1 MPISNVALTNTFD
14 EWRVATNQ
22 LIVVTNDLLGDG
34 LTTYRS
40 VTANVITANSLFFGT
55 LNVVPTLSAAYD
67 KANSANVVAVSAFG
81 KANAANVIA
90 SAAFDKANAANVIA
104 SAAFDKA
111 NTAGS
116 LAFDKANAANVL
128 ACTAFDKANSAVRTG
143 WTKVWA
149 NGTTITASSN
159 ADTLSFITTGNISLV
174 GVSANANAIM
184 DLTDTGVTASTY
196 GNNTIIPVFV
206 VDSKGR
212 LTSVT
217 NTTIASVTSGAN
229 VGSGGANV
237 FKQISSTEMQFR
249 TVKVATSVTN
259 TGSTNDYVQDVTLSI
274 AQGTNDL
281 TITLNVTKRDGY
293 TPPPGPP

>member
-81 KANAANVIA
+81 
-90 SAAFDKANAANVIA
+90 KANAANVIA